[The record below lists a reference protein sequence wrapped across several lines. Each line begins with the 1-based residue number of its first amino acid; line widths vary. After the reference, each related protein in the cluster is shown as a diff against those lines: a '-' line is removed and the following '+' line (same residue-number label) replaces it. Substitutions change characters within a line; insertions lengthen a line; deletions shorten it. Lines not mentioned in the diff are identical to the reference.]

1 MKKLALA
8 ATALAVMGG
17 TAFAQETTPPDFSTL
32 TGAVDYSTVITAIMT
47 IAAGLVGVYL
57 AMAGARLV
65 LSMLRRS

>member
-1 MKKLALA
+1 MKKLILA
-8 ATALAVMGG
+8 AATVPLLAV
-17 TAFAQETTPPDFSTL
+17 AANAQEATPPDFSTL

-47 IAAGLVGVYL
+47 IAAGLVSVYL

>member
-1 MKKLALA
+1 MKKLVAGVAIA
-8 ATALAVMGG
+8 AVSGSA
-17 TAFAQETTPPDFSTL
+17 AFAQATPPDFSTL
-32 TGAVDYSTVITAIMT
+32 TSAVDYSTVTAAVMT